1 MLYVGAAYAARAKF
15 IGGRTSTGLGVIGA
29 VRDRAQTPWLDLA
42 RTFGSTLK
50 SSSVPD
56 GYRGGVATSM
66 AVADGGMAARLFGG
80 GEVTLANIGA
90 LGVMSAS
97 PSGSGN
103 ITYANLAAGIN
114 MVCLASGIGNL
125 TSNDLRGKAALNCVI
140 NTGAQPSAEDIAQA
154 VWNYILNGNTSPGNA
169 AEKLKKALTR
179 DEFLG
184 LS

>member
-1 MLYVGAAYAARAKF
+1 MLYAGAAYAARAKF
-15 IGGRTSTGLGVIGA
+15 IGGTSTGLGIVTS
-29 VRDRAQTPWLDLA
+29 VRDRAQTSWLGMS

-56 GYRGGVATSM
+56 GYRGGVAMSM
-66 AVADGGMAARLFGG
+66 AVGDGGMAARLFGDG
-80 GEVTLANIGA
+80 QATLANLGA
-90 LGVMSAS
+90 IGVMSAS
-97 PSGSGN
+97 PSGNGN
-103 ITYANLAAGIN
+103 ITSSNLAAGIN

-125 TSNDLRGKAALNCVI
+125 TSNDLRGKAALNCII

>member
-1 MLYVGAAYAARAKF
+1 MLYGGAAYAARGKF
-15 IGGRTSTGLGVIGA
+15 TGGTSTGLGIVTSS
-29 VRDRAQTPWLDLA
+29 RDRAQTSWLDLA

-56 GYRGGVATSM
+56 GYRGGVAMSM
-66 AVADGGMAARLFGG
+66 AVGDGGIAARLFGG
-80 GEVTLANIGA
+80 GEVTTVDLRAVAA
-90 LGVMSAS
+90 LSCL
-97 PSGSGN
+97 PSGTGN
-103 ITYANLAAGIN
+103 ITNANLAAGIN

-125 TSNDLRGKAALNCVI
+125 TSNDLRGKAALNCII

-154 VWNYILNGNTSPGNA
+154 VWNYLLAGNTSPGNA